1 VCEIQNA
8 AMKIYTEVG
17 QGSYDHKIC
26 CYVIDTL

>member
-1 VCEIQNA
+1 
-8 AMKIYTEVG
+8 MKIYTEVG